1 MNKNR
6 NFLGQ
11 CEQNCDFKVN
21 FFFSLL
27 SLVAELGGYMSLFL
41 GVSCMNLYSI
51 LARMWIKINDKMICP
66 KEIQNVKIVNSSKVV
81 AKK

>member
-1 MNKNR
+1 M
-6 NFLGQ
+6 
-11 CEQNCDFKVN
+11 
-21 FFFSLL
+21 
-27 SLVAELGGYMSLFL
+27 AELGGYMSLFL